1 MSKVVLLLFAP
12 AQHSC
17 LVEHSALLHFFLVDP
32 LPLRDTRRSGSIR
45 PAAAHHSVLQNSRRM
60 REQPLILFT
69 FCAEVK
75 TYLRLISCG
84 FPGEPWGCSM
94 HESLLSDWQC
104 DMHPVTASKDGYNI
118 VVEQQVGGSSFR
130 KQSISLTPLQGVT
143 SPCAFQTAPPPDG
156 SQT

>member
-1 MSKVVLLLFAP
+1 MRIFGNSAGRAQRKLGLLVSKVVLLLFAP

-17 LVEHSALLHFFLVDP
+17 LVEHSALLHFSLVDP

-69 FCAEVK
+69 FCAGVK
-75 TYLRLISCG
+75 TYLRLMSCG

-94 HESLLSDWQC
+94 HESLLSDSQC
-104 DMHPVTASKDGYNI
+104 DMHPVTASKDRYNI
-118 VVEQQVGGSSFR
+118 VVEQVGR
-130 KQSISLTPLQGVT
+130 K
-143 SPCAFQTAPPPDG
+143 
-156 SQT
+156 